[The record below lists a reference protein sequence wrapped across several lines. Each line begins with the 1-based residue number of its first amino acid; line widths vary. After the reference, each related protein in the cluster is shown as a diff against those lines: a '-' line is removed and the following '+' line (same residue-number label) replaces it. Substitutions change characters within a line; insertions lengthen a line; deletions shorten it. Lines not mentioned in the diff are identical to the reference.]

1 MEIQGIIDLYP
12 PEVEDTDVVDLDNV
26 RPTVI
31 KSIEVVPV
39 GGIPSDSSSNQIKCL
54 TLYQPA
60 SNVGDCDLNVVNLQ
74 S

>member
-31 KSIEVVPV
+31 KFIEVVPAR
-39 GGIPSDSSSNQIKCL
+39 GIPSDSSSNQIKCL
-54 TLYQPA
+54 PLYQPA
-60 SNVGDCDLNVVNLQ
+60 TDVGDRDFNIVNL
-74 S
+74 